1 MKRRITR
8 LAVLLLTVVLLVSCT
23 GCMDSV
29 QLKSRTIIK
38 MVGIDREEEQYLLT
52 LLYFAPQAQAG
63 EKTSSTSMQVIQ
75 TRGDSISQAFDRV
88 KNYSGNR
95 VFLGNTSFLVI
106 GRQAAQ
112 ELARRLDIQF
122 IAEDVSEEFAGNHE
136 VSPELYVTM
145 TTGRAEKII
154 QVQSQRDSSFS
165 QVKGMIRQGQKN
177 GMLGRPALRDVINRL
192 QSDSS
197 EPYLPLVETAQDSSG
212 KRLLRVAGMGIF
224 RGGKYIVPLSLEEA
238 RGLLWATNELDRALV
253 TVAVGDEP
261 SSRASVELQKSK
273 SRVRVRLQ
281 DGKPHLFLS
290 IRTQGEVRE
299 LTFEGGA
306 GAQLDQL
313 TEIQNAVAGQ
323 VKAAVRHTIDKVL
336 FENKSDVF
344 RYSEFIRKY
353 LPDYWKENQQR
364 WEQVIDDCTVD
375 ISVDCII
382 DHPGLETSHR
392 HP

>member
-52 LLYFAPQAQAG
+52 LLYFAPQAQSG

-112 ELARRLDIQF
+112 EGLDPLLSYF
-122 IAEDVSEEFAGNHE
+122 NANHE

-212 KRLLRVAGMGIF
+212 KRLLRIAGMGIF
-224 RGGKYIVPLSLEEA
+224 RDGKYLAPLSLEEA

-253 TVAVGDEP
+253 TVPVGKNP
-261 SSRASVELQKSK
+261 AARASVELQESK

-299 LTFEGGA
+299 LTFEGG
-306 GAQLDQL
+306 GCAQLNQL

-323 VKAAVRHTIDKVL
+323 VKATVRHTIDKVL

-364 WEQVIDDCTVD
+364 WKQVIDDCTVD
-375 ISVDCII
+375 ISVDCVIE
-382 DHPGLETSHR
+382 HPGLETGHR
-392 HP
+392 HA

>member
-8 LAVLLLTVVLLVSCT
+8 LVVWLLTVVLLVSCT

-52 LLYFAPQAQAG
+52 LLYFAPQAQSG
-63 EKTSSTSMQVIQ
+63 EKPSSTSMQVIQ

-112 ELARRLDIQF
+112 EGLDPLLSYF
-122 IAEDVSEEFAGNHE
+122 NANHE

-212 KRLLRVAGMGIF
+212 KRLLRVAGMG
-224 RGGKYIVPLSLEEA
+224 
-238 RGLLWATNELDRALV
+238 
-253 TVAVGDEP
+253 
-261 SSRASVELQKSK
+261 LQKSK

-344 RYSEFIRKY
+344 RYSEFICKY
-353 LPDYWKENQQR
+353 LPDYWKANQQR

>member
-1 MKRRITR
+1 
-8 LAVLLLTVVLLVSCT
+8 
-23 GCMDSV
+23 
-29 QLKSRTIIK
+29 
-38 MVGIDREEEQYLLT
+38 
-52 LLYFAPQAQAG
+52 
-63 EKTSSTSMQVIQ
+63 
-75 TRGDSISQAFDRV
+75 
-88 KNYSGNR
+88 
-95 VFLGNTSFLVI
+95 
-106 GRQAAQ
+106 
-112 ELARRLDIQF
+112 
-122 IAEDVSEEFAGNHE
+122 
-136 VSPELYVTM
+136 M

-224 RGGKYIVPLSLEEA
+224 RGGKYIAPLSLEEA

-273 SRVRVRLQ
+273 SRVRVAPAGRQ
-281 DGKPHLFLS
+281 AASFPVDSHTGRS
-290 IRTQGEVRE
+290 
-299 LTFEGGA
+299 A
-306 GAQLDQL
+306 GAYLRRRRRRTARPADRDTKCRCRSGEGDCPPHHRQG
-313 TEIQNAVAGQ
+313 AV
-323 VKAAVRHTIDKVL
+323 
-336 FENKSDVF
+336 ENKSDVF
-344 RYSEFIRKY
+344 RYSEFICKY
-353 LPDYWKENQQR
+353 LPDYWKANQQR

>member
-1 MKRRITR
+1 MDP
-8 LAVLLLTVVLLVSCT
+8 LLS
-23 GCMDSV
+23 
-29 QLKSRTIIK
+29 
-38 MVGIDREEEQYLLT
+38 
-52 LLYFAPQAQAG
+52 YFNA
-63 EKTSSTSMQVIQ
+63 
-75 TRGDSISQAFDRV
+75 
-88 KNYSGNR
+88 
-95 VFLGNTSFLVI
+95 
-106 GRQAAQ
+106 
-112 ELARRLDIQF
+112 
-122 IAEDVSEEFAGNHE
+122 NHE

-273 SRVRVRLQ
+273 SRVQVPLSLEEARGLLWATNELDRALVTVAVGDEPSSRASVELQKSKSRVQVRLQ

-299 LTFEGGA
+299 LTFEGGG
-306 GAQLDQL
+306 GAQLNQL

-323 VKAAVRHTIDKVL
+323 VKATVRHTIDKVL
-336 FENKSDVF
+336 FEHKSDIF